1 MDDFMIR
8 LATDAAE
15 AEDSSGAPKKEEK
28 GPAAKAEAPQGPATT
43 SEEEQQLPEGT
54 EPQPGATAD
63 QPQQQ
68 QQQQEGEEDSGG
80 AQPFGSSMFGFAA
93 SWGKRL
99 QNELH
104 LDQLVDQVKRQ
115 SEEVTRAYRDDIT
128 EFAQAVRVGAV
139 RGMDELSTR
148 FEQMKTELGAEF
160 QQSGEDTGG
169 GGNATERQAASGH
182 EGGGEGSGG
191 ILQGLGKHFQMDALK
206 LQQERAKRL
215 MDRLGTELED
225 LLRDAIV
232 IEAPGSAGTEEQ
244 KSAARKI
251 IYDRRMAQLAA
262 IQESED
268 TYLVDPATKEGAGGS
283 SDFAA
288 FAKEF
293 GLDETRQE
301 DADLLLKENPAM
313 AALHTRLVPEK
324 VADSVFW
331 TRYFFHAWMIDQKEM
346 RRKKLVEAAVAATE
360 EDQFSWDLDEEED
373 AGKVKAE
380 VKQTEKEKEKEK
392 SAESPETSQPKDSV
406 GGSSEVAVEEG
417 AEKTEQEAPKEK
429 PAKTPSQKEASKAEK
444 DGGNG
449 NDDDA
454 WGEWE

>member
-15 AEDSSGAPKKEEK
+15 AEGSSGVPKKEEK
-28 GPAAKAEAPQGPATT
+28 GHATKEEEPQGSATT
-43 SEEEQQLPEGT
+43 SEEQQQLPKGNE
-54 EPQPGATAD
+54 QPGITTD

-68 QQQQEGEEDSGG
+68 GSGG
-80 AQPFGSSMFGFAA
+80 AQSFGSSMFGFAA

-115 SEEVTRAYRDDIT
+115 SEEVTKAYRDDIT

-160 QQSGEDTGG
+160 QRNGEESNA
-169 GGNATERQAASGH
+169 GGNASERQVASDNTGS
-182 EGGGEGSGG
+182 EGPGG

-206 LQQERAKRL
+206 QQQERAKRL
-215 MDRLGTELED
+215 MGKLGTELED

-268 TYLVDPATKEGAGGS
+268 TYLVDPATKEGNDG
-283 SDFAA
+283 SDFAT

-293 GLDETRQE
+293 GLDDTRKE

-313 AALHTRLVPEK
+313 AALHTQLVPEK
-324 VADSVFW
+324 VTDSVFW
-331 TRYFFHAWMIDQKEM
+331 TRYFFHAWMIDQEEI

-373 AGKVKAE
+373 ADKEKAKVKKA
-380 VKQTEKEKEKEK
+380 EKEKEK
-392 SAESPETSQPKDSV
+392 SAETPETSQPKDSDN
-406 GGSSEVAVEEG
+406 GSSKAAVQEG
-417 AEKTEQEAPKEK
+417 TEKTEQEAPKEK

-444 DGGNG
+444 DGGSG